1 MSNGI
6 FNQGNS
12 LFDEINKK
20 IKETEQ
26 KTLEEEL
33 DEKMNKRSQTV
44 NQTIASIDEVRTDIQ
59 NKEISIRKSDREK
72 EFHNR
77 RLRQNK
83 AKNEKNVTLKDKIT
97 LNKEFYANITTN
109 FEAKV
114 DFFFTKKLDECFG
127 SLKDFLRL

>member
-6 FNQGNS
+6 FNQSNS

-26 KTLEEEL
+26 KTQEEEL
-33 DEKMNKRSQTV
+33 EEKMSKRSQTI
-44 NQTIASIDEVRTDIQ
+44 NQTIGSIDEVRTDIQ

-72 EFHNR
+72 DFHNR

-83 AKNEKNVTLKDKIT
+83 SKNEKNVNLKDKIT
-97 LNKEFYANITTN
+97 LNKDFYSNITSN

-114 DFFFTKKLDECFG
+114 I
-127 SLKDFLRL
+127 

>member
-44 NQTIASIDEVRTDIQ
+44 SQTIGSIDEVRSDIQ

-83 AKNEKNVTLKDKIT
+83 SKNEKNVTLKDKIT
-97 LNKEFYANITTN
+97 LNQEFYANITTN

-114 DFFFTKKLDECFG
+114 LTNFFLISLQFLLKILD
-127 SLKDFLRL
+127 